1 MPSYDFE
8 VDIRS
13 LILAAQTAAKLVKLA
28 EDKDVLDEDEPG
40 TQHPGRQCELIDVAS
55 RHDRAQHAHYAH
67 PSHAHAGNAH
77 GTPTVLRMGVPMRRM
92 VPCTLTLMGRQE
104 DRTASHPPATP
115 PATADAVPATRGTI
129 VLLHRIGLP
138 VTTVPA
144 ADLPIIRPASP
155 ATQPEGRATAAIE
168 QSSTAAGRHLLITA
182 AAAGTL
188 TTRSIR
194 VVRVMAGTRTATA
207 PPPATTTVKAATR
220 VTTEAVAS
228 MQAAAMMDMH
238 TVAMR
243 SHIQK
248 MLQQLPSR
256 KMGRVQV
263 GAPRT
268 LTKTATAV
276 TLDSSSGKCSNL
288 DG

>member
-1 MPSYDFE
+1 MLSYDFE
-8 VDIRS
+8 VDIKS

-28 EDKDVLDEDEPG
+28 EDKDVLVEDEPG
-40 TQHPGRQCELIDVAS
+40 TQHPGRQCELIDVA
-55 RHDRAQHAHYAH
+55 
-67 PSHAHAGNAH
+67 
-77 GTPTVLRMGVPMRRM
+77 TPPTLTVLRMGVPMRRM

-155 ATQPEGRATAAIE
+155 ATQPEGRATAAME

-182 AAAGTL
+182 PAAGTL

-248 MLQQLPSR
+248 MLQQMPSR

-263 GAPRT
+263 GAPRI

-276 TLDSSSGKCSNL
+276 TLESKTRRSS
-288 DG
+288 

>member
-1 MPSYDFE
+1 M
-8 VDIRS
+8 RS
-13 LILAAQTAAKLVKLA
+13 
-28 EDKDVLDEDEPG
+28 
-40 TQHPGRQCELIDVAS
+40 
-55 RHDRAQHAHYAH
+55 
-67 PSHAHAGNAH
+67 
-77 GTPTVLRMGVPMRRM
+77 TPTVLRMGVPMRRM

-129 VLLHRIGLP
+129 APLHRIGLP

-144 ADLPIIRPASP
+144 AALPIIRPASP
-155 ATQPEGRATAAIE
+155 ATQPEGRATAAME

-276 TLDSSSGKCSNL
+276 TLESKTRRSS
-288 DG
+288 